1 MTALLDLPVI
11 PVPSPVVVSPGP
23 TTRSAPAAAP
33 TATPATVRPG
43 VRPAPRTRP
52 VRLRPVHGGRCA
64 HDAAGGATA
73 LDGRS
78 VASRAVRLTRRGRLT
93 VTVLTLLCSILFLAV
108 AAAQGGSA
116 GGSLSDAPA
125 TVVVGS
131 GDTLWQ
137 IAQEIA
143 PADNPAEVVRA
154 LQAANDLGR
163 QPLRPGQ
170 VLRVPTG

>member
-1 MTALLDLPVI
+1 MTALLDLPVT
-11 PVPSPVVVSPGP
+11 PVPSPVVVSWGP
-23 TTRSAPAAAP
+23 TAP
-33 TATPATVRPG
+33 TAAAVTVRPALRPAP
-43 VRPAPRTRP
+43 RPAPRTRP
-52 VRLRPVHGGRCA
+52 VRQRPVHGGNCA
-64 HDAAGGATA
+64 HDAVGTRAGLPAG
-73 LDGRS
+73 
-78 VASRAVRLTRRGRLT
+78 SRAVRLTRRGRLT
-93 VTVLTLLCSILFLAV
+93 VTVLTLLCSFLFLAV
-108 AAAQGGSA
+108 AAAQGGST

-154 LQAANDLGR
+154 LQAANDLDR

-170 VLRVPTG
+170 VLQVPTG